1 MSRFV
6 RIATVAALFG
16 LAFAAA
22 WVRLPLYALGPGPA
36 NEVGPLID
44 VQGVPRYESRG
55 ELIMTTVSW
64 KQVTALG
71 SAIAWIDDSRSVV
84 GSDEI
89 YPPGLDRGEE
99 QERAISQM
107 DQSKIDAS
115 IVVLGELF
123 DYPEEH
129 GKGALIEAT
138 GTDCPAAGELFAGD
152 EVIAIDGRRVGSARD
167 ASRAIDGVPPGE
179 PVAFRV
185 EAAGEVHEVELVR
198 EPCAGSEEPL
208 IGINIVN
215 AFPFEIQISSGG
227 VGGPSAGLMFALGL
241 YDALTPDDLTG
252 GRRIAGTGT
261 IGPDGDVGAISGIV
275 DKVIGAERA
284 GATVFLVPQGNMA
297 ELEGLDTGDLDLIPV
312 GSFDDAIEAL
322 EGP

>member
-36 NEVGPLID
+36 SEVGPLID

-84 GSDEI
+84 GRDEI
-89 YPPGLDRGEE
+89 YPPGLDRDEE

-138 GTDCPAAGELFAGD
+138 GADCPAAGELFAGD
-152 EVIAIDGRRVGSARD
+152 EVIAIDGRRIGSARD

-198 EPCAGSEEPL
+198 EPCAGREEPL

-215 AFPFEIQISSGG
+215 AFPFEIEISSGD

-241 YDALTPDDLTG
+241 YDALTPADLTD

-284 GATVFLVPQGNMA
+284 GATVFLVPRGNMA

-312 GSFDDAIEAL
+312 GSFDDAIGAL
-322 EGP
+322 EAS